1 MLDLLSRFAAFGET
15 VGENHR
21 GRDAFSADILD
32 DGEHVLG
39 IDGNHRER
47 QLARNV
53 EYARISLQPEDFG
66 TAWIDR
72 HDFRCVETE
81 VLEILK
87 NIDGVV
93 IAVAGADDGE
103 TIGFE
108 ERRQRLIAGHESLLD
123 ETDCWCDFALSQ
135 LEIVV
140 YGRIGSSSDGVMEWW
155 SDGYLGECSDTFTFF
170 RR

>member
-1 MLDLLSRFAAFGET
+1 MTPFLPT
-15 VGENHR
+15 
-21 GRDAFSADILD
+21 ILD

-66 TAWIDR
+66 TARIDR
-72 HDFRCVETE
+72 HDFRYVETE
-81 VLEILK
+81 VLQILK

-108 ERRQRLIAGHESLLD
+108 ERS
-123 ETDCWCDFALSQ
+123 
-135 LEIVV
+135 
-140 YGRIGSSSDGVMEWW
+140 
-155 SDGYLGECSDTFTFF
+155 
-170 RR
+170 